1 MTINSINNPS
11 ADISLKLTKLKDESI
26 VKSDQLTS
34 FAAIAESMGV
44 DATSDEAVSGGLS
57 AEAAELD
64 AAMADVVSEAIQID
78 DAAFVA
84 ELMSQLTLGIGN
96 KIDTLA

>member
-11 ADISLKLTKLKDESI
+11 ADIALKLTKLKDESK

-34 FAAIAESMGV
+34 FAAIAESVGIDSV
-44 DATSDEAVSGGLS
+44 SVGSVSGDLS

-64 AAMADVVSEAIQID
+64 AAMADVVSEAVQIN

-84 ELMSQLTLGIGN
+84 DLMAQLTLGVGD